1 VYTRLVFSIPL
12 PHFHRGL
19 AVLACCAGLGFGTA
33 AFAAQSCEALAK
45 LDLLAT
51 SITRAESVPA
61 GTFTPPAEKAIPNL
75 PAFCRVAGTIKPS
88 SDSNILFE
96 VWMPASGWNAKFQGV
111 GNGGYAGAIS
121 YDALGLAVTHG
132 YATASTDTGHE
143 AGGTDASWALGH
155 PEKITDFGYRAIH
168 ETAVQ
173 AKAIIRAFYGNNPK
187 RSYFSSCSNG
197 GRQALMEAQ
206 RYPEDYDGI
215 IAGAPANYWTHLLA
229 NAAWD
234 LLALLGG
241 KDSYIPPKKLPA
253 IEAAALAACD
263 SLDGVKDGVIE
274 DPSRCH
280 FDPGV
285 LLCQGPESNSCL
297 TPPQVAA
304 LKKLY
309 TGGRT
314 ARGEQVFPGY
324 SPGGEAEPGGWAPW
338 ITGSAP
344 EKSLM
349 YAFGT
354 QFFKNMVFNDAAW
367 DYHTFN
373 VDDDTKAADG
383 KMAGFLNATD
393 PDLHRFRARGGKLI
407 LYHGW
412 SDAAIAAENTV
423 DYYQSVIRKAGAK
436 KAATFVR
443 LFMVPGMQHCGGGAG
458 PNSFGQ
464 FSLGSSDPDRD
475 IDAALERWVEQG
487 IAPERIV
494 AVKRKSDLDP
504 KSAVVRSRPLCAY
517 PLIAHYNGSG
527 STDDAANFVCA
538 KEGPGSK

>member
-1 VYTRLVFSIPL
+1 MRQLRLL
-12 PHFHRGL
+12 M
-19 AVLACCAGLGFGTA
+19 ACCTVSGAA
-33 AFAAQSCEALAK
+33 AFAAQSCETLAK
-45 LDLLAT
+45 LALPAT
-51 SITRAESVPA
+51 MITRAESVPG
-61 GTFTPPAEKAIPNL
+61 GTFTPPAGKAIPNL

-88 SDSNILFE
+88 SDSDIRFE
-96 VWMPASGWNAKFQGV
+96 VWMPASGWNGKFQGV

-121 YDALGLAVTHG
+121 YDQLGTVVAHG

-143 AGGTDASWALGH
+143 AGGTDASWALRH
-155 PEKITDFGYRAIH
+155 PEKIADFGYRAIH
-168 ETAVQ
+168 ETAVR
-173 AKAIIRAFYGNNPK
+173 AKAIIRAFYGESPK
-187 RSYFSSCSNG
+187 HSYFSSCSNG

-234 LLALLGG
+234 LLALLGD

-263 SLDGVKDGVIE
+263 SLDGVNDRVIE
-274 DPSRCH
+274 DPPRCH

-285 LLCQGPESNSCL
+285 LLCKGQESDSCL
-297 TPPQVAA
+297 TGPQVTA
-304 LKKLY
+304 LEKLY
-309 TGGRT
+309 AGGRT
-314 ARGEQVFPGY
+314 SRGVRIFPGY

-354 QFFKNMVFNDAAW
+354 QFYKNMVYDDPAW
-367 DYHTFN
+367 DYHKF
-373 VDDDTKAADG
+373 DADRDTEAADQ
-383 KMAGFLNATD
+383 KMARYLNATD
-393 PDLHRFRARGGKLI
+393 PDLSRFRARGGKLI

-412 SDAAIAAENTV
+412 SDAAIAAKNSV
-423 DYYQSVIRKAGAK
+423 DYYESVVRKTGAK
-436 KAATFVR
+436 TAATFVR

-464 FSLGSSDPDRD
+464 FGVASGDADHD
-475 IDAALERWVEQG
+475 IDTALERWVEQG
-487 IAPERIV
+487 IAPEKII
-494 AVKRKSDLDP
+494 AAKRKNDLDP
-504 KSAVVRSRPLCAY
+504 ESAIVRNRPLCAWPMVARY
-517 PLIAHYNGSG
+517 KGSG
-527 STDDAANFVCA
+527 STDDAANFDCA
-538 KEGPGSK
+538 KEK